1 MDTLNERKP
10 AGASGNERERQSG
23 TGLAEPN
30 VGSLFRLL
38 VIGYGNPLRGDD
50 GIGSQIAYGL
60 AKLAGDS
67 TRVLVVH
74 QLTPELAEPISEA
87 DLVIF
92 IDACYEGIPGNW
104 TCETIR
110 PDPSPPQAF
119 THNFTPATLL
129 SFASALLG
137 ANPGALLIS
146 VAGGLF
152 DCGEVLSPSVAAV
165 VPEIVACVCEWWNA
179 GTDNARNEEK
189 GSPSKIG
196 PYAGRRSK

>member
-10 AGASGNERERQSG
+10 AGASGNERERHSG

-38 VIGYGNPLRGDD
+38 VIGYGNSLRGDD
-50 GIGSQIAYGL
+50 GIGSQIAYEL

-92 IDACYEGIPGNW
+92 IDACHEGIPGNW

-110 PDPSPPQAF
+110 PEPNPPRAF
-119 THNFTPATLL
+119 THNLTPATLL
-129 SFASALLG
+129 GFASALLD
-137 ANPGALLIS
+137 ANPKALLIS
-146 VAGGLF
+146 VAGGSF

-165 VPEIVACVCEWWNA
+165 VPEIVACICEWWNA
-179 GTDNARNEEK
+179 STDNATK
-189 GSPSKIG
+189 
-196 PYAGRRSK
+196 